1 MEKRKQYDAKIILRR
16 REEREI
22 PKGKAGIVFCGPLP
36 GGCGAV
42 YYKKSWHHNLRN
54 YKSFSKDLPVSF
66 VFCPACEMIK
76 NNQFE
81 GRIIIE
87 NIPVKNLEELRH
99 LIEGF
104 CHRAYLRDPLD
115 RLIKIKNL
123 KADIL
128 EVTTT
133 ENQLAAKLAKKIKEV
148 FKKTT
153 EKISYS
159 ASPGDTIYI
168 KMKFK

>member
-1 MEKRKQYDAKIILRR
+1 MEHRKQYDTKIILRR

-22 PKGKAGIVFCGPLP
+22 PKGKAGVVFCKD
-36 GGCGAV
+36 CGAV
-42 YYKKSWHHNLRN
+42 YYKKSWHHNLRD
-54 YKSFSKDLPVSF
+54 YKNFSKDLPVSF
-66 VFCPACEMIK
+66 VLCPACEMIK

-87 NIPVKNLEELRH
+87 NIPAKNSEDLRH

-115 RLIKIKNL
+115 RLIKIK
-123 KADIL
+123 KPKVGVL
-128 EVTTT
+128 EIITT

-148 FKKTT
+148 FKKIT

-159 ASPGDTIYI
+159 ASPSDVVYI
-168 KMKFK
+168 QMKFK